1 MIEMIEINLTK
12 LLKADLNINEYLT
25 LLKLHLL
32 AKGQNIS
39 FKSSAEYLTSLVTK
53 GYLKTDKD
61 TVSFTPKGVKLFT
74 EVANVVGEK
83 EFDEL
88 FELYP
93 VKTPSGRV
101 LRCKSKEIMG
111 KYTRDYETL
120 RNKYIKAVRKLDDH
134 ALVLEATQNMIYDYK
149 RRGSTE
155 FYQKM
160 ETYINQRGWEK
171 YIGVSII
178 EISENVDRI

>member
-1 MIEMIEINLTK
+1 MVEMIEISLTK
-12 LLKADLNINEYLT
+12 LLKAELNVNEYLT

-32 AKGQNIS
+32 AQGQNIP
-39 FKSSAEYLTSLVTK
+39 FKSAPEYLSGLVKK
-53 GYLKTDKD
+53 GYLKAVQD
-61 TVSFTPKGVKLFT
+61 TVSFTAKGVKLFAD
-74 EVANVVGEK
+74 VSLIVGEK

-93 VKTPSGRV
+93 VKTPGGRV
-101 LRCKSKEIMG
+101 LRCKSKEMMG
-111 KYTRDYETL
+111 RYTRDYEIL

-149 RRGSTE
+149 RRGATE

-171 YIGVSII
+171 YIGVSIL